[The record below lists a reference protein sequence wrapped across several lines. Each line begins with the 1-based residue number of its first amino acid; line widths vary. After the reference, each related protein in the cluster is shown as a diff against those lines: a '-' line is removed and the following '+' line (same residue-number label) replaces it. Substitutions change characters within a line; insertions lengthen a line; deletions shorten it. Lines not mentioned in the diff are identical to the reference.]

1 MTKPDTEQLTS
12 LRPMIWRGDHLL
24 LLDQRALPRQE
35 SWLRLER
42 GEQVAEAIRALVVR
56 GAPAIG
62 ITAAY
67 GAVLAARERARGA
80 GDWLRAWREDLQRL
94 RQARPTAV
102 NLDWALRRME
112 AAAAGAQAPLEALEH
127 CALEI
132 HEADVSA
139 NLRLAESGAELLA
152 TGSRVYTHCNTGALA
167 TGGIGTALGVIR
179 AAWAAG
185 KLAAVYVGETRPWLQ
200 GARLTSWELSREGIA
215 HQLVADSAAA
225 WLMHSE
231 GLDWIIVGA
240 DRVAANGDVVNKIG
254 TYALAVAA
262 HAHGVGF
269 MVVAPTSTLDRDT
282 AAGSGV
288 PIEQR
293 APEELLS
300 LGGMRIAAPGSRA
313 WNPVFDVTPA
323 GLVDALV
330 TERGVLRNPA
340 ESGIEPLF
348 SH

>member
-1 MTKPDTEQLTS
+1 MCNHETKDLTS

-24 LLDQRALPRQE
+24 LLDQRALPGQE

-67 GAVLAARERARGA
+67 GAVLAARERV
-80 GDWLRAWREDLQRL
+80 GDGGEWLRAWREDLQRL

-112 AAAAGAQAPLEALEH
+112 AAAAGAGAPLEAVEH
-127 CALEI
+127 CALEM
-132 HEADVSA
+132 HEADVRA
-139 NLRLAESGAELLA
+139 NLRLAESGAELLGA
-152 TGSRVYTHCNTGALA
+152 DSRVYTHCNTGALA
-167 TGGIGTALGVIR
+167 TGGTGTALGVIR

-185 KLAAVYVGETRPWLQ
+185 KLAAVYAGETRPWLQ
-200 GARLTSWELSREGIA
+200 GARLTSWELSREGIP

-225 WLMHSE
+225 WLMQSQ
-231 GLDWIIVGA
+231 GLDWVIVGA

-254 TYALAVAA
+254 TYSLAVAA
-262 HAHGVGF
+262 RAHGVGF
-269 MVVAPTSTLDRDT
+269 MVAAPTSTLDREM
-282 AAGSGV
+282 AAGDEV

-300 LGGMRIAAPGSRA
+300 FGGTRIAAAGSRA

-330 TERGVLRNPA
+330 TERGVLRNPG
-340 ESGIEPLF
+340 ESGIQPLF